1 MILPVKVVDA
11 TGTTV
16 LSQVASGVTWAADHG
31 ARVVNASFQVTGSSA
46 VATAAQYLWNKGGI
60 LITAAGDYGLA
71 YSTVLDSP
79 YILEIGS
86 TDPNDV
92 IYSWSN
98 TGPFVDLVAP
108 GCAVTT
114 LYTGN
119 YNTVCGTSVS
129 APLVAGVVGLM
140 LSVNSGLTPA
150 QILTTLQ
157 QSVDDL
163 GTAGRDSIYGWGR
176 INALKAVNNAGGGT
190 AKTNTTTTLTSSLN
204 PSTVNVPVTF
214 TVPVSPSV
222 ATGTVT
228 FKDGTTTLG
237 TASVIAGIATYAT
250 ASLSSGSHSIT
261 AVYSGDANYNT
272 SASGIL
278 TQTVNPLTPVITSSV
293 TATGTANTAFSYQ
306 ITATNSPTSYSA
318 MGLPSGLGVGTT
330 TGLISGTPTVSGNF
344 NLTISATNGSGAGS
358 ATLALTIGTAAL
370 PPAPVITSYLSA
382 SGTQNTAFSYQ
393 ITATNS
399 PTSFGAS
406 GLPSGLS
413 INTSSG
419 LIYGTPTGSG
429 SFSIPISASNS
440 GGVGTAT
447 LSLTISSQGTTD
459 NTPPTA
465 PTNLIDPGMTS
476 SQISLAWTGSTDN
489 VGVRGY
495 QIYRAKKNGKG
506 NKYSSFSMIGTS
518 STTGYTDTG
527 VTSGSA
533 YEFYVKAYD
542 AAGNVSAS
550 SNMIA
555 VTAP

>member
-1 MILPVKVVDA
+1 
-11 TGTTV
+11 
-16 LSQVASGVTWAADHG
+16 
-31 ARVVNASFQVTGSSA
+31 
-46 VATAAQYLWNKGGI
+46 
-60 LITAAGDYGLA
+60 
-71 YSTVLDSP
+71 
-79 YILEIGS
+79 
-86 TDPNDV
+86 
-92 IYSWSN
+92 
-98 TGPFVDLVAP
+98 
-108 GCAVTT
+108 
-114 LYTGN
+114 
-119 YNTVCGTSVS
+119 
-129 APLVAGVVGLM
+129 
-140 LSVNSGLTPA
+140 
-150 QILTTLQ
+150 
-157 QSVDDL
+157 
-163 GTAGRDSIYGWGR
+163 
-176 INALKAVNNAGGGT
+176 
-190 AKTNTTTTLTSSLN
+190 LN
-204 PSTVNVPVTF
+204 Q
-214 TVPVSPSV
+214 
-222 ATGTVT
+222 AGTV
-228 FKDGTTTLG
+228 
-237 TASVIAGIATYAT
+237 
-250 ASLSSGSHSIT
+250 
-261 AVYSGDANYNT
+261 
-272 SASGIL
+272 
-278 TQTVNPLTPVITSSV
+278 
-293 TATGTANTAFSYQ
+293 NTAFSYQ
-306 ITATNSPTSYSA
+306 ITATNNPTSYGA
-318 MGLPSGLGVGTT
+318 TGLPSGLGVGTT

-344 NLTISATNGSGAGS
+344 NVSISATNGGGTGS

-370 PPAPVITSYLSA
+370 PPAPVITSSLSA

-495 QIYRAKKNGKG
+495 QIYRAKKNGNG

-518 STTGYTDTG
+518 SITSYTDTG
-527 VTSGSA
+527 VTSGGA

-550 SNMIA
+550 SNMIP